1 MARPPKPENA
11 RNPLRQL
18 RALLS
23 ENGERTPITQNQL
36 SKICDIPIDTIR
48 SIEAG
53 RRPLNLSVLRK
64 IEAATAAKWNS
75 KRAQWTVHDSDQPF
89 MFFWYSSLS
98 YFRRRRPPDYQK
110 RIQFIHTKIDGLFDK
125 IPGRSWNLL
134 FFRMK
139 DFLEECK
146 HDFNLNDLDD
156 VFYNAEASYN
166 EAVASLKNQN
176 IPKPIYSPTDIAS
189 TSTRKRPKR
198 KPTHRAV
205 SVPTV

>member
-23 ENGERTPITQNQL
+23 ENGERTPITQNRL

-64 IEAATAAKWNS
+64 IEAVTTGTWNS
-75 KRAQWTVHDSDQPF
+75 KRDLWTVYDSDEPLTFSRYSFHRHF
-89 MFFWYSSLS
+89 MGQRPRNS
-98 YFRRRRPPDYQK
+98 RRR
-110 RIQFIHTKIDGLFDK
+110 IHFIHKKIDGLFQK
-125 IPGRSWNLL
+125 IPGHSWKLL
-134 FFRMK
+134 LLRIN

-146 HDFNLNDLDD
+146 RDFNLKDLDG
-156 VFYNAEASYN
+156 VFYEAEPRFEEFLAF
-166 EAVASLKNQN
+166 LKNQN
-176 IPKPIYSPTDIAS
+176 LPAPIYGAASP
-189 TSTRKRPKR
+189 STRKRANR
-198 KPTHRAV
+198 KPTHRAG
-205 SVPTV
+205 SVPTVE